1 MSRGPLRLLAAAT
14 LVNTLGNGLWMA
26 SSALFL
32 TRSVG
37 LSVRETGLA
46 LTVTALVSLVAG
58 APMGYV
64 ADRRGPRGILVLGLL
79 VMAGGT
85 AALCLVGSFAT
96 FLAVAIPTAVADAAQ
111 RAAKGAV
118 IAGAVPADRR
128 VHTRAYLRSVTNVGI
143 AAGAALAGI
152 GLAVDSREAY
162 LALIFGDAVTYLV
175 AALMLSRLAVVP
187 PTPARTEGPRLI
199 ALRDRPFLAFVVLD
213 GLLATHFGLFEVA
226 LPLWIAHRTDAP
238 RWLIA
243 VLFLINTTVVVLFQ
257 VRAARGTDEL
267 GGAAR
272 ASRRAGLAL
281 LVACGLYALS
291 GGSSGF
297 LTVALLVAGAGVHVV
312 AELWH
317 SAAGWGISF
326 GLAPADAHGQ
336 YQGAYS
342 IGMQL
347 GQMLAPFAVT
357 ALAVGWGGPGWLLLG
372 VAFALVGALVPPV
385 VRWAVTTR
393 PGPSPEAS
401 ESVAAAGMLT
411 TED

>member
-1 MSRGPLRLLAAAT
+1 MGSMERGPLRLLVAST

-46 LTVTALVSLVAG
+46 LTVTALVCLVAS
-58 APMGYV
+58 APMGYI
-64 ADRRGPRGILVLGLL
+64 ADRRGPRGVLL
-79 VMAGGT
+79 VGLVALAAGT
-85 AALCLVGSFAT
+85 AALALVGSFAT
-96 FLAVAIPTAVADAAQ
+96 FLVVAAPMAVADAAQ

-118 IAGAVPADRR
+118 IAGAVPPEKR
-128 VHTRAYLRSVTNVGI
+128 VHTRAYLRSVTNIGI
-143 AAGAALAGI
+143 AAGAALAGV
-152 GLAVDSREAY
+152 GLAVDTRAAY
-162 LALIFGDAVTYLV
+162 LTLIFGDAVTYLI
-175 AALMLSRLAVVP
+175 AAAILSRLAPVP

-243 VLFLINTTVVVLFQ
+243 VLFLINTTAVVTFQ

-267 GGAAR
+267 SGAAR

-281 LVACGLYALS
+281 LVACCLYALS
-291 GGSSGF
+291 GTSGGA
-297 LTVALLVAGAGVHVV
+297 LTIALLVGGSCVHVV
-312 AELWH
+312 GELWH
-317 SAAGWGISF
+317 AASGWGISF

-372 VAFALVGALVPPV
+372 VAFAIVGGLVPPT
-385 VRWAVTTR
+385 VRRAILSR
-393 PGPSPEAS
+393 PEPVKAS
-401 ESVAAAGMLT
+401 ELQKS
-411 TED
+411 